1 MEQALELHRLH
12 LAFTIHVSLHR
23 SSADD
28 GLALLLVYLKT
39 KALPT
44 RDTAVGGWSTHSR
57 FVRSTRS

>member
-1 MEQALELHRLH
+1 MEQVLDVHRLH
-12 LAFTIHVSLHR
+12 LAFTIHVSRHR

-28 GLALLLVYLKT
+28 GVALLLVYLET

-57 FVRSTRS
+57 FVRSARS